1 MHCLLYSL
9 QGDGRP
15 FWKFVVSEATG
26 CGDEDFFE
34 EVYEVTYLVL
44 FYLSFVHFQSTKIQ
58 SAGANLSVQC
68 FDIYE
73 VNCNFFVFHQLLCN
87 ITKNKI

>member
-44 FYLSFVHFQSTKIQ
+44 FYLSFVHFQSMKIQ
-58 SAGANLSVQC
+58 SAGAN
-68 FDIYE
+68 
-73 VNCNFFVFHQLLCN
+73 
-87 ITKNKI
+87 

>member
-1 MHCLLYSL
+1 MAAITLFKLYSL

-34 EVYEVTYLVL
+34 EVYEVTYLGCRL
-44 FYLSFVHFQSTKIQ
+44 FPFI
-58 SAGANLSVQC
+58 
-68 FDIYE
+68 IP
-73 VNCNFFVFHQLLCN
+73 
-87 ITKNKI
+87 